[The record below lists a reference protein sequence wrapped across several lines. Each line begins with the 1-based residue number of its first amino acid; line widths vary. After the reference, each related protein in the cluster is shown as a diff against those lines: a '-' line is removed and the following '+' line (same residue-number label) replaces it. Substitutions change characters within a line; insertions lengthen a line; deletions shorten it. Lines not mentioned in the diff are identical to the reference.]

1 MPEPERD
8 GQILELKVV
17 RSYEFGS
24 HRTGRPLKLTAR
36 CFIRICHLVERGE
49 SITNACE
56 IELVT
61 WRTFRNHVLRN
72 PKYQRRLKEA
82 EEIREH
88 FLKEFHIANISKHSV
103 KNVVASMWWL
113 ERRYP
118 NEFALR
124 SVIREEV
131 NSAAQEV
138 FGKISLEQLIENA
151 RLAKEV
157 AANPPPGLLMAPE
170 NGEKEANPI
179 TS

>member
-1 MPEPERD
+1 M
-8 GQILELKVV
+8 
-17 RSYEFGS
+17 
-24 HRTGRPLKLTAR
+24 
-36 CFIRICHLVERGE
+36 VERGE
-49 SITNACE
+49 SVADACQQ
-56 IELVT
+56 ELVT
-61 WRTFRNHVLRN
+61 YRLFRMHLTRN

-88 FLKEFHIANISKHSV
+88 FLREYHIKNMLRHSA
-103 KNVVASMWWL
+103 KSVVASMWWL

-124 SVIREEV
+124 QVIREEV

-157 AANPPPGLLMAPE
+157 ADNPPPGLLMAP
-170 NGEKEANPI
+170 NQSNP
-179 TS
+179 